1 MLEEVKKYK
10 NNKLLGAYLLKDE
23 PKFDE
28 LKEVEEIFD
37 LIYETD
43 ENHMTCVNLA
53 CDNNRIGNLSSYAEY
68 LEYIQNL
75 LYPPVWFYDYYPI
88 RFSNGKTYLN
98 DNEFYY
104 YLQMYY
110 DVSVRTKRPF
120 WTHCLCMPL
129 LSSCKVNLE
138 GTDACDPYSLS
149 SSGIPIPTEGQLRF
163 EAFNA
168 LAYGAQGIA
177 FWFYTQRTRN
187 KDEKYFQLLSIVT
200 VIVL

>member
-23 PKFDE
+23 PNFDE

-88 RFSNGKTYLN
+88 RFSNGKTYSN

-110 DVSVRTKRPF
+110 DMSVRTNRPF
-120 WTHCLCMPL
+120 LGTL
-129 LSSCKVNLE
+129 LVYAIIIFL
-138 GTDACDPYSLS
+138 
-149 SSGIPIPTEGQLRF
+149 
-163 EAFNA
+163 
-168 LAYGAQGIA
+168 
-177 FWFYTQRTRN
+177 
-187 KDEKYFQLLSIVT
+187 
-200 VIVL
+200 